1 MDIKISLD
9 KTAFQCKPTS
19 SQTAFMKKRLP
30 EEEDYYDIKTIA
42 ECIGNHGHS
51 FLPATFNGMA
61 SKQENFEQCQLF
73 GLDFDNEPDYEK
85 IKQKLKKYHLP
96 IVFSYHTFS
105 STPEHPKYRIILCHI
120 VPITERWLA
129 DMILKMLKKMFPEAD
144 KLCFETAR
152 LFYGGKGL
160 IDFNNVVEETGENTF
175 NVYNLV
181 QSFEKFLHEDDRK
194 NFARNIKTF
203 ARRYGIGLSD
213 NHFNIFFKGNPA
225 YIITREG
232 VTSPSYY
239 KNDDLIGN
247 NIKYELY
254 IPNMSS
260 KIIFYEFS
268 EEQKEKEG
276 LKIYVDKNEK
286 PKKIE
291 KVAENKICSLCRLW
305 REFTNGTGE
314 RLNHDDKFLLATNIR
329 FITGYQKRFFDALKK
344 HYPDSNL
351 YDWRKH
357 FHFMEENNYKPQRCE
372 VCKYSNTCN
381 HGYTL
386 LETLRKKKLI
396 FRTKNYDFVSIDE
409 SVKQVS
415 HALKTALKNTKN
427 RIHLIPGQTGIGK
440 TTLYINLIKSSR
452 FKKPLL
458 IAVPTSNLKNELKEK
473 IGKDKVLD
481 IPALND
487 LMLEPATKQTLKK
500 YYEEGNFDEA
510 REAIAEIC
518 MELEASIDDE
528 FFLSGATERPSDA
541 FNKYLHPEDYL
552 EKTSKC
558 VIMTHARFLSLPTK
572 LLKKFEIIIDEDIL
586 YNSMLT
592 RVGSVKISTL
602 ENVLKESRLSY
613 EARLE
618 IENLLDLQEGKCY
631 KKETYGRIEL
641 DIETIEK
648 CKANDNLTEFL
659 KAGCYM
665 RQKDCIKYLPPI
677 KLPKCKLI
685 ILSATLDSVIYELFF
700 PTREFIFHEVKQAA
714 YMGNVIQY
722 PAYSMSRNT
731 IKNIIKSNDL
741 SYSTPT
747 MLFKK
752 ILSYTYNVTYGI
764 TFKKYEKDLQL
775 KNTLHFGNLAGTDCY
790 SGKNGVIIGT
800 PHFPTYLYELIAC
813 TIDISESS
821 TNSYKNRRVNY
832 KGDRFRMM
840 SYKNEILQRIQFY
853 LISSELEQAVGRSR
867 LLRTNSTVFVFSNF
881 PCEQADFCEFDYLKN
896 ADVQKQDTDQ
906 RL

>member
-1 MDIKISLD
+1 
-9 KTAFQCKPTS
+9 
-19 SQTAFMKKRLP
+19 
-30 EEEDYYDIKTIA
+30 
-42 ECIGNHGHS
+42 
-51 FLPATFNGMA
+51 
-61 SKQENFEQCQLF
+61 
-73 GLDFDNEPDYEK
+73 
-85 IKQKLKKYHLP
+85 
-96 IVFSYHTFS
+96 
-105 STPEHPKYRIILCHI
+105 
-120 VPITERWLA
+120 
-129 DMILKMLKKMFPEAD
+129 
-144 KLCFETAR
+144 
-152 LFYGGKGL
+152 
-160 IDFNNVVEETGENTF
+160 
-175 NVYNLV
+175 
-181 QSFEKFLHEDDRK
+181 
-194 NFARNIKTF
+194 
-203 ARRYGIGLSD
+203 
-213 NHFNIFFKGNPA
+213 
-225 YIITREG
+225 
-232 VTSPSYY
+232 
-239 KNDDLIGN
+239 
-247 NIKYELY
+247 
-254 IPNMSS
+254 
-260 KIIFYEFS
+260 
-268 EEQKEKEG
+268 
-276 LKIYVDKNEK
+276 
-286 PKKIE
+286 
-291 KVAENKICSLCRLW
+291 
-305 REFTNGTGE
+305 
-314 RLNHDDKFLLATNIR
+314 
-329 FITGYQKRFFDALKK
+329 
-344 HYPDSNL
+344 
-351 YDWRKH
+351 
-357 FHFMEENNYKPQRCE
+357 
-372 VCKYSNTCN
+372 
-381 HGYTL
+381 
-386 LETLRKKKLI
+386 
-396 FRTKNYDFVSIDE
+396 
-409 SVKQVS
+409 
-415 HALKTALKNTKN
+415 
-427 RIHLIPGQTGIGK
+427 
-440 TTLYINLIKSSR
+440 
-452 FKKPLL
+452 
-458 IAVPTSNLKNELKEK
+458 
-473 IGKDKVLD
+473 
-481 IPALND
+481 
-487 LMLEPATKQTLKK
+487 
-500 YYEEGNFDEA
+500 
-510 REAIAEIC
+510 
-518 MELEASIDDE
+518 
-528 FFLSGATERPSDA
+528 
-541 FNKYLHPEDYL
+541 
-552 EKTSKC
+552 
-558 VIMTHARFLSLPTK
+558 
-572 LLKKFEIIIDEDIL
+572 
-586 YNSMLT
+586 MLT

-677 KLPKCKLI
+677 KFPKCKLI
-685 ILSATLDSVIYELFF
+685 ILSATLDNVIYELFF
-700 PTREFIFHEVKQAA
+700 PTREFILHEVKQAA